1 MEGKNL
7 SQPESLGQY
16 EQQKKISSLLLSLK
30 NKVSESLTDINLLC
44 QKISTMNIISLN
56 QYAIPFQCDEP
67 SATMGLHHH
76 ISMIKY
82 LIFK

>member
-30 NKVSESLTDINLLC
+30 NKVSESLTDINLLKLC
-44 QKISTMNIISLN
+44 DDHLLQLEEVALYSEPLKIKQLVNKFSEFLLTIQSLQN
-56 QYAIPFQCDEP
+56 FE
-67 SATMGLHHH
+67 
-76 ISMIKY
+76 
-82 LIFK
+82 